1 MAKVFAWLA
10 FCLSALPSRKHGRN
24 QTVRDGAISWT
35 HSKSTLSNGRVFC
48 ILGDG
53 AERDRVA
60 KPVMMFAK
68 RAPQDAQNA
77 LNL

>member
-35 HSKSTLSNGRVFC
+35 HSKSTLSNGRVSASLETVQSE
-48 ILGDG
+48 IEWRSL
-53 AERDRVA
+53 
-60 KPVMMFAK
+60 
-68 RAPQDAQNA
+68 
-77 LNL
+77 L